1 MAVEN
6 LTTYTEVDPN
16 SRITK
21 TATRSSYA
29 GLTQNEDAYIYKD
42 KGVGHFNGDFEHL
55 IDVYLDASDE
65 FGIVVVW
72 GLANLVDDLGGI
84 ALASGDE
91 LSVYFFYNG
100 ADRILRLRE
109 LVGGISYITNYIVSL
124 DTPYYLKI
132 KRDESIGTYGRLYC
146 YVYSDSAR
154 TNLLET
160 LQLDLHEKEDFRY
173 IYATQSYNG
182 GMAYAQ
188 TGYCENLDLQEIV
201 VPTVTTNDASVP
213 GETTY
218 RTGGNITNT
227 GGENC
232 NRRGVHYGKTG
243 SYGSDSYETGS
254 FGTGNYNR
262 DLTGLDRGTLYYFR
276 AYAVNSA
283 GTGYGSQKT
292 LLTLPAKPSNFNA
305 VDGDECIDLS
315 WTKGDGAQ
323 KTYIRGKVGS
333 YPTDKADG
341 VLIYNDTG
349 VSFKHESLDSED
361 TWYYRAWSYVADGG
375 LEQYSSDYA
384 QDYARCWIYTEWQNT
399 LVTDDE
405 YYEDLTEL
413 DPGTEYEF
421 QTQAKNDA
429 GESAWSESAYFET
442 ALVITPSF
450 IQAIAS
456 VVAPTV
462 IKGSVSTTPSHVAS
476 IAGVIQPTVKQGNI
490 IYAPTPIDAIS
501 KAVSPSVLYG
511 AITPSPVS
519 AIASGVNPIVVLTSI
534 SITPTSIEAIGQVV
548 APIVSTGG
556 IIYVTPTPLDAIGG
570 RVNPTVILGSI
581 SLTPSTLSAIAQ
593 VALGNVKQGNIIFS
607 PAFIKALGKAVSP
620 TVIQGS
626 ITLEPE
632 SIKAIARGENPE
644 VILGSMTIT
653 AESVKA
659 LAGVIAPTVLETW
672 VGRKLRI
679 KIVTSQYRNLDI
691 ITSQKR
697 NIDIVTAQKRKIKV
711 LTSGS

>member
-1 MAVEN
+1 MPKAVFD
-6 LTTYTEVDPN
+6 LCVFDEV
-16 SRITK
+16 
-21 TATRSSYA
+21 A
-29 GLTQNEDAYIYKD
+29 
-42 KGVGHFNGDFEHL
+42 F
-55 IDVYLDASDE
+55 
-65 FGIVVVW
+65 
-72 GLANLVDDLGGI
+72 
-84 ALASGDE
+84 
-91 LSVYFFYNG
+91 
-100 ADRILRLRE
+100 
-109 LVGGISYITNYIVSL
+109 
-124 DTPYYLKI
+124 
-132 KRDESIGTYGRLYC
+132 DES
-146 YVYSDSAR
+146 
-154 TNLLET
+154 
-160 LQLDLHEKEDFRY
+160 
-173 IYATQSYNG
+173 G
-182 GMAYAQ
+182 G
-188 TGYCENLDLQEIV
+188 
-201 VPTVTTNDASVP
+201 VPTAITQAASNI
-213 GETTY
+213 GETTARINGKISDDGGESCEARFRWRKPEETEEQTSHNSSTSLY
-218 RTGGNITNT
+218 AGGITRHGQRLTITDRTVTNLFFCLSKFGSPTGDVTFTIRKVSDDSVLASKVWGDASALAATPTHTWYEATFDTPTAINEEVRILAEFSGGNSSN
-227 GGENC
+227 
-232 NRRGVHYGKTG
+232 GVYCRYQAADVKASEIRTRYDAAIP
-243 SYGSDSYETGS
+243 SY
-254 FGTGNYNR
+254 
-262 DLTGLDRGTLYYFR
+262 
-276 AYAVNSA
+276 
-283 GTGYGSQKT
+283 
-292 LLTLPAKPSNFNA
+292 
-305 VDGDECIDLS
+305 VDTS
-315 WTKGDGAQ
+315 TQDGAYKYAYQ
-323 KTYIRGKVGS
+323 HAWT
-333 YPTDKADG
+333 
-341 VLIYNDTG
+341 
-349 VSFKHESLDSED
+349 ES
-361 TWYYRAWSYVADGG
+361 
-375 LEQYSSDYA
+375 
-384 QDYARCWIYTEWQNT
+384 EWQNT
-399 LVTDDE
+399 LVTDSPF
-405 YYEDLTEL
+405 YEDLTGL
-413 DPGTEYEF
+413 DEGVEYEF
-421 QTQAKNDA
+421 QTQAKNSA

-462 IKGSVSTTPSHVAS
+462 
-476 IAGVIQPTVKQGNI
+476 KQGNI
-490 IYAPTPIDAIS
+490 IYVPTPIDAIS

>member
-1 MAVEN
+1 MPKAVFDLCVFDEVAFDESGGVPTAITQAASN
-6 LTTYTEVDPN
+6 IGETTA
-16 SRITK
+16 RI
-21 TATRSSYA
+21 
-29 GLTQNEDAYIYKD
+29 
-42 KGVGHFNGDFEHL
+42 NGK
-55 IDVYLDASDE
+55 ISD
-65 FGIVVVW
+65 
-72 GLANLVDDLGGI
+72 DGGESCE
-84 ALASGDE
+84 AR
-91 LSVYFFYNG
+91 F
-100 ADRILRLRE
+100 RWR
-109 LVGGISYITNYIVSL
+109 
-124 DTPYYLKI
+124 
-132 KRDESIGTYGRLYC
+132 KRDETEILRPNAAGDKTSINSQQPDSGSHWDKVDEETPDDDTTC
-146 YVYSDSAR
+146 VYTDNS
-154 TNLLET
+154 
-160 LQLDLHEKEDFRY
+160 
-173 IYATQSYNG
+173 SY
-182 GMAYAQ
+182 Q
-188 TGYCENLDLQEIV
+188 
-201 VPTVTTNDASVP
+201 
-213 GETTY
+213 
-218 RTGGNITNT
+218 
-227 GGENC
+227 
-232 NRRGVHYGKTG
+232 
-243 SYGSDSYETGS
+243 
-254 FGTGNYNR
+254 R
-262 DLTGLDRGTLYYFR
+262 DLYNLPAHSGSGTINYIKIYFCCNALAEGL
-276 AYAVNSA
+276 A
-283 GTGYGSQKT
+283 
-292 LLTLPAKPSNFNA
+292 AKPSLKSDST
-305 VDGDECIDLS
+305 VTDGTEIEPPTEDFITYSQQWNTNPADNQPWEWADIDAL
-315 WTKGDGAQ
+315 Q
-323 KTYIRGKVGS
+323 I
-333 YPTDKADG
+333 
-341 VLIYNDTG
+341 G
-349 VSFKHESLDSED
+349 VSLKGNGDVELAC
-361 TWYYRAWSYVADGG
+361 TQV
-375 LEQYSSDYA
+375 YA
-384 QDYARCWIYTEWQNT
+384 EIEYWIDTEWQNT
-399 LVTDDE
+399 LETNDE
-405 YYEDLTEL
+405 YYEDLTGL
-413 DPGTEYEF
+413 DPDTEYEF
-421 QTQAKNDA
+421 QTQAKNSA

-462 IKGSVSTTPSHVAS
+462 
-476 IAGVIQPTVKQGNI
+476 KQGNI
-490 IYAPTPIDAIS
+490 IYVPTPIDAIS